1 MKKIIILILLL
12 TNFAAIAQK
21 DDALAELAIKK
32 TIHTFFLSLEMQDS
46 ILYKSAVLLDGQ
58 IWRINNTSNP
68 QKYDMRDFR
77 TDITKLVSKNKLKE
91 IPYRFDIKILNG
103 IAMAW
108 VPYEFYLNEQF
119 THCGIDVFSLIET
132 QDGWKIVSLSYSIE
146 KTGCEVLKKVN

>member
-1 MKKIIILILLL
+1 MKKIILLILLL
-12 TNFAAIAQK
+12 INFAAIAQK
-21 DDALAELAIKK
+21 VDALAELAIKK
-32 TIHTFFLSLEMQDS
+32 TIHTFFLSLEKQDS

-68 QKYDMRDFR
+68 KKYDMRDFR

>member
-1 MKKIIILILLL
+1 MKKIIVLILLL

-32 TIHTFFLSLEMQDS
+32 TIHTFFLSLEKQDS